1 MRIFV
6 ADVDVIEVEFEVM
19 VVVRVIQIIVKI
31 NDVVI
36 VGGIRCFRIV
46 VGDVIVIVSGIIRKA
61 IMIRFIVI
69 GVVRGRIIRK
79 HL

>member
-19 VVVRVIQIIVKI
+19 VVVRVIQIVVKI

-36 VGGIRCFRIV
+36 VGGIRGFSIV
-46 VGDVIVIVSGIIRKA
+46 VGNVIVIVGGIIRSGT
-61 IMIRFIVI
+61 MIRFIVTSI
-69 GVVRGRIIRK
+69 VRGRIARR
-79 HL
+79 H